1 MAKIGGFTELL
12 QKLKIIQIEQD
23 DEQEQPERRER
34 AAYKAGP
41 TPSVYESA
49 YSRSRGREES
59 ARAENRS
66 GASRFGFASRKQSA
80 PRGQALARKQDSAP
94 VRRPDTVVYY
104 ISSLNEC
111 AAVIKDIIAGVS
123 AVINFDGTDDRTS
136 QRIIDTL
143 AGAAFA
149 LNAKVRKITDSTYLI
164 APKNVNVNMSRHI
177 ERRY

>member
-1 MAKIGGFTELL
+1 MAKFGGFTELL
-12 QKLKIIQIEQD
+12 QKLKIIQIEED
-23 DEQEQPERRER
+23 DAPRPVRES
-34 AAYKAGP
+34 GGE
-41 TPSVYESA
+41 PSVYENAYARRTPGRSEPTRAEAVRSDRARSA
-49 YSRSRGREES
+49 YGGRL
-59 ARAENRS
+59 RS
-66 GASRFGFASRKQSA
+66 GASSHKG
-80 PRGQALARKQDSAP
+80 GGLATVSEAP
-94 VRRPDTVVYY
+94 VPRADTVVYY
-104 ISSLNEC
+104 ISSLSEC

-149 LNAKVRKITDSTYLI
+149 LNAKVRKITDNTYII